1 MSNVHAGASA
11 CLVIPPVRTFAMDDW
26 EATAA
31 AMKMGVKVELGQAWL
46 PRQQAEF
53 APAQVWMAVCGDEL
67 CVYAELEDDQP
78 ANRATKWNE
87 ATWMTGDALEF
98 FFQAEGRAGYF
109 EFHVTPENCRLQLFI
124 PSRAAFLERRRHT
137 HWAIAESRFE
147 SAARVNDA
155 RTGWAAL
162 MRVKLDLVLD
172 GPRADGS
179 RRFKFLFSRY
189 DYLPGNP
196 KPVMSASA
204 PLTRPDFHNMDEWT
218 WAEVTRG

>member
-1 MSNVHAGASA
+1 MGDWEEAAQVMKAGAQ
-11 CLVIPPVRTFAMDDW
+11 
-26 EATAA
+26 
-31 AMKMGVKVELGQAWL
+31 VELGQAWFSK
-46 PRQQAEF
+46 QQAEF
-53 APAQVWMAVCGDEL
+53 KPAHVWLAVCGDEL
-67 CVYAELEDDQP
+67 LVYAELEDIQP

-98 FFQAEGRAGYF
+98 FFQAEGRPGYF

-124 PSRAAFLERRRHT
+124 PSREAFLERRRHT

-147 SAARVNDA
+147 SATQVNEA
-155 RTGWAAL
+155 RTGWKAL

-172 GPRADGS
+172 GPREDGS

-196 KPVMSASA
+196 KPVQSASA
-204 PLTRPDFHNMDEWT
+204 PLTRPDFHNMDEWS
-218 WAEVTRG
+218 WAEAMRG